1 MIQGD
6 TGRYRGR
13 YSDTGRVIQGDTGR
27 GGKSTNLDFGVVV
40 VHNWQLI
47 FVHTP
52 EPAGSSFAQLA
63 SFGILFV
70 YYKQSLDL

>member
-1 MIQGD
+1 MIQGE
-6 TGRYRGR
+6 R
-13 YSDTGRVIQGDTGR
+13 YSVIQGDAGRVIQCDTGR
-27 GGKSTNLDFGVVV
+27 GGKSTNFDFGVVV

-63 SFGILFV
+63 SFGILSV

>member
-1 MIQGD
+1 MIQVEIQCD
-6 TGRYRGR
+6 T
-13 YSDTGRVIQGDTGR
+13 VIQGVIQCDTGR

-52 EPAGSSFAQLA
+52 EPAGSCFAQLD
-63 SFGILFV
+63 SFESFLYISNRV
-70 YYKQSLDL
+70 